1 MINVTNKAQL
11 VMSIYPSVCLYIRE
25 LVRFYISCYKKCT
38 FEEYFSLEV
47 NFYSYL
53 LLNNCVPEFY
63 NIVIYTLQTHC
74 RFRIVLPPTYLTT
87 VFTLFAAGTANV
99 CCLAFEV

>member
-38 FEEYFSLEV
+38 FEEYFSLEQSKLT
-47 NFYSYL
+47 FIL
-53 LLNNCVPEFY
+53 
-63 NIVIYTLQTHC
+63 IY
-74 RFRIVLPPTYLTT
+74 Y
-87 VFTLFAAGTANV
+87 
-99 CCLAFEV
+99 